1 MGLSDKKQTTQG
13 TTAST
18 ASYDYKAPPETA
30 ALQTLKNQTI
40 EVDPGIAAQY
50 GRERNDLNR
59 SFQNPTGAYL
69 SPQVRDMQLE
79 SGRERLGSQEAQAMR
94 NAGNDAARL
103 NLARNQAVAGMSA
116 PQLVQTGS
124 TGTQQGT
131 TVQSESPWKTV
142 AQIGASAAPM
152 SL

>member
-1 MGLSDKKQTTQG
+1 
-13 TTAST
+13 
-18 ASYDYKAPPETA
+18 
-30 ALQTLKNQTI
+30 
-40 EVDPGIAAQY
+40 
-50 GRERNDLNR
+50 
-59 SFQNPTGAYL
+59 
-69 SPQVRDMQLE
+69 MQLE
-79 SGRERLGSQEAQAMR
+79 SGRERLGAQEAQAMR

-131 TVQSESPWKTV
+131 TIQSESPLATV
-142 AQIGASAAPM
+142 AKIGASAAPM